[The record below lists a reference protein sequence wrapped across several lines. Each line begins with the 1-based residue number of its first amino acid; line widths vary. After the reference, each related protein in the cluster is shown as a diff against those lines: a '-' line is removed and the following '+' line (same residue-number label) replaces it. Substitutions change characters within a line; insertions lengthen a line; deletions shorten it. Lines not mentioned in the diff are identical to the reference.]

1 MYVNLDFFS
10 GLGYGMIAI
19 SGMVALYYTVI
30 IGWCILYLFISFTA
44 VLPWEDCHSDW
55 ATKGKDLFNS
65 R

>member
-1 MYVNLDFFS
+1 
-10 GLGYGMIAI
+10 MIAI

-65 R
+65 